1 MADKSFGIKELNLI
15 GASGTPTI
23 TSPNNLNLNASN
35 VAIST
40 DVTVGRHLDVD
51 GHAEFDNVNIAGV
64 TTFSSAI
71 NVSSSYGTSG
81 QVLTSQG
88 SGSAPQWA
96 DVSAIS
102 VARITDSKA
111 SGTDAGGFTSGAWRT
126 RDLTAIED
134 DPDSIVTLSSNQF
147 TLGAGTYLI
156 QWSAPAY
163 RVDHH
168 QTRLW
173 DVTGST
179 DLGKGTSEY
188 MNSSVTAMTRSFGF
202 DIVTLTASNTFE
214 IQHRCATTST
224 PDGFGRDASLAAE
237 KYTMVTIFK
246 LS

>member
-1 MADKSFGIKELNLI
+1 MALI
-15 GASGTPTI
+15 LDGAGTISGLQAGGLPDNSI
-23 TSPNNLNLNASN
+23 TSTELANDA
-35 VAIST
+35 
-40 DVTVGRHLDVD
+40 
-51 GHAEFDNVNIAGV
+51 V
-64 TTFSSAI
+64 TTAKIADNAVTSAKY
-71 NVSSSYGTSG
+71 V
-81 QVLTSQG
+81 
-88 SGSAPQWA
+88 
-96 DVSAIS
+96 IS

-111 SGTDAGGFTSGAWRT
+111 SGTAAGGFTSGAWRT
-126 RDLTAIED
+126 RDLTVIED

-188 MNSSVTAMTRSFGF
+188 MNSSVTVMTRSFGF

-214 IQHRCATTST
+214 IQHRCATTQAS
-224 PDGFGRDASLAAE
+224 DGFGRAASLAAE